1 MGEHL
6 LLLAAGGHR
15 DVTTALADIESSYYE
30 LTQEPLVEGDRKR
43 LRGRRLEETEAD
55 IAALEERLAQSRRAQ
70 SLGTPI
76 IREQRALNLERTT
89 CINEIERLEA
99 ALPVLVQRR
108 SLKEQRSR
116 LTDRI
121 VRLEAL
127 QRDVAGAELWVE
139 SSQRAWALFSDQAQ
153 LPDDFRE
160 RTAALQELWPRRAQ
174 CQTELQTRE
183 AELAGIQVPPLA
195 VAISTSVTAVLAG
208 GALVFIGQLE
218 IGVGAAGIGILAA
231 VGFGLWRRSVGQR
244 WQAAIAAVEDA
255 ARNLKELDDRIQRK
269 KRNMPD
275 AATLGPETLADRQ
288 LRFETERKARHAKDD
303 AKRRLADTLVRAV
316 DELYGEGGEAI
327 GDAAEI
333 LSADEALE
341 ARKEAL
347 SILDEGASADVL
359 AEHGKRTLARVGRA
373 LVDDRNALASKV
385 LELRRVLAGPA
396 GLAGRRAGG
405 GGRG

>member
-1 MGEHL
+1 MGVPRLVSIELTYGCHQGRFEFPIRDTPVVILGPNGAGKTTLMEALVLTLYGMDLRKEPTRLDARVPWMRDECRATVVLEDEQDVRLSVARDFRTQAVVVRNVADGHEEFRGDASPSAVNSEASRYRRWLADHLGLEERRHYENTACVNQGELVRTRLGEHL

-153 LPDDFRE
+153 LPDNFRE

-183 AELAGIQVPPLA
+183 AELADRAPV
-195 VAISTSVTAVLAG
+195 
-208 GALVFIGQLE
+208 E
-218 IGVGAAGIGILAA
+218 GILPLGRRIQQTENRQQRRFAA
-231 VGFGLWRRSVGQR
+231 PRRSG
-244 WQAAIAAVEDA
+244 
-255 ARNLKELDDRIQRK
+255 DR
-269 KRNMPD
+269 
-275 AATLGPETLADRQ
+275 
-288 LRFETERKARHAKDD
+288 
-303 AKRRLADTLVRAV
+303 
-316 DELYGEGGEAI
+316 
-327 GDAAEI
+327 
-333 LSADEALE
+333 
-341 ARKEAL
+341 
-347 SILDEGASADVL
+347 DVL
-359 AEHGKRTLARVGRA
+359 A
-373 LVDDRNALASKV
+373 V
-385 LELRRVLAGPA
+385 LDLQMDAG
-396 GLAGRRAGG
+396 
-405 GGRG
+405 